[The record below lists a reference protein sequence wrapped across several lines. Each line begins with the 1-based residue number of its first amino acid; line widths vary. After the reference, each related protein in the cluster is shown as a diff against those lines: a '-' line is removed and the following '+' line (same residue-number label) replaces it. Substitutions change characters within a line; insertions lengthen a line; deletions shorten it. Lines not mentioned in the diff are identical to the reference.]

1 MWKFCQI
8 YWEYFQW
15 NKQGITKSKN
25 EQQKADLLRA
35 HQTEG
40 MVLLLKWA
48 RMPMLGKYHYQ
59 NLNKPIKLW
68 LTSDVTDMAEVQVL

>member
-1 MWKFCQI
+1 MTIIMWKFCQI

-25 EQQKADLLRA
+25 EQQKADLLSA

-40 MVLLLKWA
+40 MVLL
-48 RMPMLGKYHYQ
+48 
-59 NLNKPIKLW
+59 
-68 LTSDVTDMAEVQVL
+68 